1 METMATGVPVRSV
14 MPNVTAKQSRWKA
27 IIAMSLMGRISVV
40 FLKSR
45 RSHSGVARLTGLA
58 PKGWLHCE
66 QQNPLINGHG
76 FLSITSQYS
85 MKH

>member
-1 METMATGVPVRSV
+1 MTEMAAGAPVRAV
-14 MPNVTAKQSRWKA
+14 MPNVTAKLSRWKA
-27 IIAMSLMGRISVV
+27 IIAMSLMGRISIMH
-40 FLKSR
+40 LQWR
-45 RSHSGVARLTGLA
+45 RGHSGVERLTGLA
-58 PKGWLHCE
+58 RKGWLHCE